1 MSDTQTIQD
10 GDIVSIHY
18 TLTNDEGEV
27 MDTSAGSEPLMYLHG
42 SGNIVEGLEKAL
54 NDKSVGDTFKVA
66 VPPSEGYGEHNGEEA
81 MGLPKS
87 NFPDEEIHVGMMFHA
102 QGESG
107 EHFALWVVDVQG
119 DEVFADVNHPLA
131 GVTLNFD
138 VEVSAIRAATDEE
151 KTHGHPH
158 GPGGHQH

>member
-1 MSDTQTIQD
+1 NEI
-10 GDIVSIHY
+10 
-18 TLTNDEGEV
+18 L
-27 MDTSAGSEPLMYLHG
+27 DTSAGSDPLMYLHG
-42 SGNIVEGLEKAL
+42 SGNIVEGLENAL
-54 NDKSVGDTFKVA
+54 NDKIVGDTFKVA
-66 VPPSEGYGEHNGEEA
+66 VPPSEGYGEHNGEEP

-87 NFPDEEIHVGMMFHA
+87 NFPDEEIQLGMMFHA
-102 QGESG
+102 EGESG

-119 DEVFADVNHPLA
+119 DEVFVDVNHPLA

-138 VEVSAIRAATDEE
+138 VEVSAIRVASDEE